1 MLLNISPSDGSNQL
15 FVLNFAANF
24 CLNRSPVGLYGLK
37 RFFFE
42 NTDNYSFLAENNFNS
57 MMPME
62 RDFTES
68 CVMEG
73 SGLRLFHISTRGIE
87 SSLFLDDAD
96 YVKMIDIAGIFG
108 YRNNVIISAYCFM
121 SNHIHMSVAAGS
133 EDDAVKFIQKVKQCY
148 SGYFRRAHGVGP
160 VFREV
165 PVSVKRIDSLS
176 YFRNCIAYILR
187 NPVEAG
193 LVRNADLYRWSSF
206 GCYFR
211 RGVPDIST
219 YVSETSSR
227 LSPASQSFDRPSLVS
242 PTSASSSFTRL
253 SSASLSLDRSSSVS
267 PTFVPLYPASG
278 FIKRRL
284 RRLLRTHIDMTGS
297 RVAITEDGHIDP
309 SSFVDYAFVE
319 KCFWN
324 SSEELSRAIAKVNYY
339 AVEYELSYFDNV
351 SLQDSALFKAAA
363 SISVEWFGKEL
374 PLLDLKERTRMIRT
388 LNSRYNANSFQISRI
403 LGLDRKMVE
412 DIMK

>member
-1 MLLNISPSDGSNQL
+1 
-15 FVLNFAANF
+15 
-24 CLNRSPVGLYGLK
+24 
-37 RFFFE
+37 
-42 NTDNYSFLAENNFNS
+42 
-57 MMPME
+57 MPME

-68 CVMEG
+68 CLMEG

-133 EDDAVKFIQKVKQCY
+133 EEDAVKFIQKVKQCY
-148 SGYFRRAHGVGP
+148 SGYFRRTHGVGS

-193 LVRNADLYRWSSF
+193 LVKNADLYRWSSY

-211 RGVPDIST
+211 RGVPAISA
-219 YVSETSSR
+219 YVSETPSR
-227 LSPASQSFDRPSLVS
+227 LSLASQSFDRPSLVSPSSVSSSSASSSLASPSSFDRPSSSVS

-339 AVEYELSYFDNV
+339 AVEYELSYFDNA